1 MVRFLAMTAR
11 AVGLTYS
18 ILSTGIMIGFLLHG
32 TVRQVRRRRT
42 P

>member
-18 ILSTGIMIGFLLHG
+18 ILATALVTGFRPGLGFLNKSKAG
-32 TVRQVRRRRT
+32 
-42 P
+42 